1 MKDNCN
7 NKLFRCQQ
15 EALRREAGKR
25 EEGGREAE
33 GVQRTWDSITRVSF
47 RAGKPWKI
55 SPKLLATSTAS
66 KGNLRRCKTQ
76 NACPQNIPVTRV
88 LATFSHSLLHL
99 LLNNNVTSPG
109 YNVPQAQ
116 TTCYKPPENN
126 NKNASFSGNFQCL
139 PTLCTY
145 CQTLSTSGPSLTYI
159 PRNYH

>member
-25 EEGGREAE
+25 EEGGKEAE

-66 KGNLRRCKTQ
+66 KANLRRCKTQ
-76 NACPQNIPVTRV
+76 NARPKNIPVTRV
-88 LATFSHSLLHL
+88 LATFSHSLLHSYL
-99 LLNNNVTSPG
+99 TIMLQALVTMCPRHKQLVTSHLNN
-109 YNVPQAQ
+109 
-116 TTCYKPPENN
+116 K